1 LFINDRYVANG
12 HTTMILCLTLPWL
25 AFVQLQDEFVLQMGT
40 RVEAVEAAYK
50 KIMVAAE
57 LLSGSEVKVVDL

>member
-1 LFINDRYVANG
+1 
-12 HTTMILCLTLPWL
+12 MILCLTLPWL

>member
-1 LFINDRYVANG
+1 MFINDRYVANG